1 MIEVLLTMW
10 QLDGTLTLSRTP
22 ECEYL
27 ARYENR
33 LAAGPGDEVYQIDG
47 ATVAIVKGAGTDPE
61 RLTVRANGMDYA
73 ATVPEN
79 TTGEICVPVYL
90 GF

>member
-33 LAAGPGDEVYQIDG
+33 LAAGPGDETYKVQS
-47 ATVAIVKGAGTDPE
+47 ATIQVIKGPGNSPENVIV
-61 RLTVRANGMDYA
+61 TVNGQAYS
-73 ATVPEN
+73 TLVPDN

>member
-1 MIEVLLTMW
+1 MIELLFTMW
-10 QLDGTLTLSRTP
+10 QLDGTTTVSRTP

-27 ARYENR
+27 VQYENR
-33 LAAGPGDEVYQIDG
+33 LAAGPNDEVYQVEG
-47 ATVAIVKGAGTDPE
+47 ATVQVIKGPGDAPENVIV
-61 RLTVRANGMDYA
+61 TVNGQAYSAYVND
-73 ATVPEN
+73 N